1 MPPEIVIFTIMYER
15 KIKEDLDCGITVAM
29 KVFGAKWK
37 PCIIDAISRGAK
49 RPSELHREITTTRA
63 RVIDM
68 QLSELVTY
76 GVVTKKVSSG
86 FPLCVEYS
94 LTPLGESIVPILVQL
109 NAWGLK
115 NKDIVKNLEDSN
127 DQLTMRAAVSANCL
141 MPAISTDEGSRLSR
155 K

>member
-1 MPPEIVIFTIMYER
+1 MHPEIVIFTIMYER

-49 RPSELHREITTTRA
+49 RPSELHREITTTSA

-76 GVVTKKVSSG
+76 GVVTKKVSAG

-115 NKDIVKNLEDSN
+115 NKDIVKKIEDN
-127 DQLTMRAAVSANCL
+127 DQLTMRAAASANCL
-141 MPAISTDEGSRLSR
+141 MPAISTDEGARFSR

>member
-1 MPPEIVIFTIMYER
+1 MYER

-49 RPSELHREITTTRA
+49 RPSELHREITSTSA

-76 GVVTKKVSSG
+76 GVVTKKVSAG
-86 FPLCVEYS
+86 FPLYVEYS

-115 NKDIVKNLEDSN
+115 NKNIVKKIEDN
-127 DQLTMRAAVSANCL
+127 DQLTMRAAASANCL
-141 MPAISTDEGSRLSR
+141 MQAISTDEGARFSR

>member
-1 MPPEIVIFTIMYER
+1 VNQLPPEKVIFTIMYER
-15 KIKEDLDCGITVAM
+15 KIKEDLDCGIIVAM

-49 RPSELHREITTTRA
+49 RPSELHREITSTSA

-68 QLSELVTY
+68 QLSELITY
-76 GVVTKKVSSG
+76 GVLSKKVSSG

-94 LTPLGESIVPILVQL
+94 LTPLGETIVPILEQL

-115 NKDIVKNLEDSN
+115 NKEMVKKIEDNTEEQTRSVKWN
-127 DQLTMRAAVSANCL
+127 
-141 MPAISTDEGSRLSR
+141 PASTVCQ
-155 K
+155 

>member
-1 MPPEIVIFTIMYER
+1 MYER
-15 KIKEDLDCGITVAM
+15 KIKEDLDCGIIVAM

-37 PCIIDAISRGAK
+37 PCIIDAISRGIK
-49 RPSELHREITTTRA
+49 RPSELHREITSTSP

-76 GVVTKKVSSG
+76 GVVSKQIQPG

-94 LTPLGESIVPILVQL
+94 LTAMGESIVPVLAQL
-109 NAWGLK
+109 NEWGLK
-115 NKDIVKNLEDSN
+115 NKEIVQKKAHSFALE
-127 DQLTMRAAVSANCL
+127 
-141 MPAISTDEGSRLSR
+141 

>member
-1 MPPEIVIFTIMYER
+1 
-15 KIKEDLDCGITVAM
+15 M

-49 RPSELHREITTTRA
+49 RPSELHREITTTSA

-76 GVVTKKVSSG
+76 GVVSKKIHQG

-94 LTPLGESIVPILVQL
+94 LTPLGESIVPILEQL

-115 NKDIVKNLEDSN
+115 NKDIVKKIDANYDNNEDQPVKQVN
-127 DQLTMRAAVSANCL
+127 WNAA
-141 MPAISTDEGSRLSR
+141 STICQ
-155 K
+155 

>member
-1 MPPEIVIFTIMYER
+1 MYER
-15 KIKEDLDCGITVAM
+15 KIQEDLDCGIIVAM

-49 RPSELHREITTTRA
+49 RPSELHREITSTSP

-76 GVVTKKVSSG
+76 GVLLKSIHPG
-86 FPLCVEYS
+86 FPLYVEYS
-94 LTPLGESIVPILVQL
+94 LTPMGESILPVLAQL

-115 NKDIVKNLEDSN
+115 NKEVVKKINNQQDAKE
-127 DQLTMRAAVSANCL
+127 
-141 MPAISTDEGSRLSR
+141 ELSD
-155 K
+155 KKSKWSQYSSICQ